1 MTDIVHP
8 LWIEPWPLV
17 LASASAPRAAMLRA
31 AGIPL
36 EIVPADVDERQVEGV
51 LAAEGLSADVIATRL
66 AAAKAE
72 AVSIRFPGRL
82 VLGADQTLAVGSE
95 RLHKPAGLA
104 EARTQIL
111 KLRDREHMLHS
122 GAALVMDGAVL
133 DSFVTTARLSMRA
146 FTEEF
151 LDRYIAQAGDQVTKS
166 VGGYQ
171 LEGAGVHL
179 FDRVEVD
186 HFTVLGLPLFPL
198 LAALRRRG
206 MLVE

>member
-1 MTDIVHP
+1 MTDLVHP

-17 LASASAPRAAMLRA
+17 LASASAPRAEMLRA

-36 EIVPADVDERQVEGV
+36 EIVPADLDERRVEDA
-51 LAAEGLSADVIATRL
+51 LAADGVCADVVAIRL

-72 AVSIRFPGRL
+72 AVSMRFPGRL

-95 RLHKPAGLA
+95 RLHKPSGLA
-104 EARTQIL
+104 EARAQIL
-111 KLRDREHMLHS
+111 KLRDREHVLHS
-122 GAALVMDGAVL
+122 GAALVMDGVVL

-151 LDRYIAQAGDQVTKS
+151 LDRYIGQAGDQVTKS

-171 LEGAGVHL
+171 LEGAGIHL
-179 FDRVEVD
+179 FDRVEAD

-198 LAALRRRG
+198 LAALRQRG
-206 MLVE
+206 VLVE

>member
-36 EIVPADVDERQVEGV
+36 EIVPADVDERRLEGV
-51 LAAEGLSADVIATRL
+51 LAAEGLTADVIAMRL

-72 AVSIRFPGRL
+72 AISIGFPGRL

-104 EARTQIL
+104 EARAQIL

-122 GAALVMDGAVL
+122 GAALAMDGVVL

-151 LDRYIAQAGDQVTKS
+151 LDRYLAQAGDQVTKS

-186 HFTVLGLPLFPL
+186 HFTVLGLPLFAV
-198 LAALRRRG
+198 LAALRKRG

>member
-1 MTDIVHP
+1 MTDLVHP

-17 LASASAPRAAMLRA
+17 LASASAPRAEMLRA

-36 EIVPADVDERQVEGV
+36 EIVPADVDERRVEDA
-51 LAAEGLSADVIATRL
+51 LAADGVSTDVIAIRL

-95 RLHKPAGLA
+95 RLHKPSGLA
-104 EARTQIL
+104 EGRAQIL
-111 KLRDREHMLHS
+111 KLRDREHVLHS
-122 GAALVMDGAVL
+122 GAALVMDGVVL

-171 LEGAGVHL
+171 LEGAGIHL
-179 FDRVEVD
+179 FDRVKAD

-206 MLVE
+206 VLVE

>member
-1 MTDIVHP
+1 MTDLVHP

-17 LASASAPRAAMLRA
+17 LASASAPRAEMLRA

-36 EIVPADVDERQVEGV
+36 EIVPADLDERRVEDA
-51 LAAEGLSADVIATRL
+51 LAADGLSTDVVAIRL

-95 RLHKPAGLA
+95 RLHKPSGLA
-104 EARTQIL
+104 EARAQIL
-111 KLRDREHMLHS
+111 KLRDREHVLHS
-122 GAALVMDGAVL
+122 GAALVMDGVVL
-133 DSFVTTARLSMRA
+133 DRFVTTVRLSMRA

-171 LEGAGVHL
+171 LEGAGIHL
-179 FDRVEVD
+179 FDRVEAD

-198 LAALRRRG
+198 LAALRQRG

>member
-1 MTDIVHP
+1 MTDIAHP

-17 LASASAPRAAMLRA
+17 LASASAPRAEMLRG
-31 AGIPL
+31 AGIP
-36 EIVPADVDERQVEGV
+36 IAIAPSDVDERRVEEA
-51 LAAEGLSADVIATRL
+51 LAADGVPVDVIATRL

-72 AVSIRFPGRL
+72 AVSIRFPSRL

-104 EARTQIL
+104 EARAQIL
-111 KLRDREHMLHS
+111 KLRDREHVLYS
-122 GAALVMDGAVL
+122 GAALVMDGQVL
-133 DSFVTTARLSMRA
+133 ETFVTSAMLSMRP
-146 FTEEF
+146 FSEEF
-151 LDRYIAQAGDQVTKS
+151 LDRYIAQAGEQVTKS

-171 LEGAGVHL
+171 LEGAGIHL
-179 FDRVEVD
+179 FDRVEAD

-206 MLVE
+206 VLVE